1 MEASIESCELSQIFP
16 IFIPKIRVI
25 FIQLTQNRCPQIG
38 PIFTYITA
46 DKNDEST
53 PVEVFVFLLL

>member
-25 FIQLTQNRCPQIG
+25 FIQLTQNRYPQTG
-38 PIFTYITA
+38 PIFAYITA
-46 DKNDEST
+46 DKNDESNQ
-53 PVEVFVFLLL
+53 